1 MLTFPSRIFSI
12 VSISD
17 YTSKKQITNE
27 EQVFLDNI
35 GELHNYAFKFFS
47 INNQTE
53 KVILFIT
60 SVKLQIMMMKI
71 RLKLQQRLALY

>member
-1 MLTFPSRIFSI
+1 MLAFSPCDI
-12 VSISD
+12 LNDSIPD

-35 GELHNYAFKFFS
+35 GELYNYAFKFFS

-53 KVILFIT
+53 KGDLIHY
-60 SVKLQIMMMKI
+60 QC
-71 RLKLQQRLALY
+71 